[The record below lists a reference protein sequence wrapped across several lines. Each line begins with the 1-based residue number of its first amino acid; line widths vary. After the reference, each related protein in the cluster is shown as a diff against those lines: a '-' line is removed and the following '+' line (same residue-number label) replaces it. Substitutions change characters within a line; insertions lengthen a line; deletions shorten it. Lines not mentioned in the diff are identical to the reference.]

1 MLAASCG
8 SDGVVQVL
16 LSKSKADINKQDNYL
31 QYSPPLYAVS
41 GSKSVAMVQ
50 YLLGCGANVNVSSSD
65 EQTPLDIARHYKLN
79 DITQLLEGKGDK
91 EYSPLMEVAIEE
103 DESPLSTV
111 QKVRKIQTTLM
122 KLSTNIVAILVLI

>member
-1 MLAASCG
+1 ML
-8 SDGVVQVL
+8 VVVH
-16 LSKSKADINKQDNYL
+16 
-31 QYSPPLYAVS
+31 
-41 GSKSVAMVQ
+41 
-50 YLLGCGANVNVSSSD
+50 D